1 MKTSLLVVAFFCV
14 GIVCGQLGLVP
25 AFLLGDNLTLGLLFT
40 LMTCVGIS
48 VGSDK
53 RLGEILR
60 TLKPRVLLYPLGT
73 TLGTFCACAL
83 CSLVLAWPL
92 SHSLAVG
99 AGFAYY
105 SLSSILINQALGT
118 EPGTVALICN
128 LSREI
133 LTLLLAPLAARFLC
147 PQAVISLGGATTM
160 DSTLPILAQT
170 LGSQWVFVALLH
182 AIVLDFSVPFWVIFF
197 CSFQGA

>member
-1 MKTSLLVVAFFCV
+1 MRTSLLIVAFFCA
-14 GIVCGQLGLVP
+14 GIICGQLEVVP
-25 AFLLGDNLTLGLLFT
+25 ASLLGDNLTLGLLFA
-40 LMTCVGIS
+40 LMTCVGMS
-48 VGSDK
+48 VGSDR
-53 RLGEILR
+53 RLREILR

-73 TLGTFCACAL
+73 TIGTFLASGL
-83 CSLVLAWPL
+83 CSLILAWPL

-105 SLSSILINQALGT
+105 SLSSILITQALGT

-133 LTLLLAPLAARFLC
+133 LTLLLVPLAARFLP
-147 PQAVISLGGATTM
+147 PQAVISFGGATTM

-182 AIVLDFSVPFWVIFF
+182 ALVLDFSVPFWVIFF
-197 CSFQGA
+197 CSL